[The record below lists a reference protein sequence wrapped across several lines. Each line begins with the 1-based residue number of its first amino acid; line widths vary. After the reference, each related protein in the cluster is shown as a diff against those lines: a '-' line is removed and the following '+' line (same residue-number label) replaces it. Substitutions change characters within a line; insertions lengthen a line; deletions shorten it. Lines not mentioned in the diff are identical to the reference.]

1 MFKLSPIDPRQLA
14 RPSLQNW
21 VDSCLRPKRRAMR
34 ESRNAGGDL
43 LSCVLGGNTVG
54 AEEASQMMGELSTF
68 YAEYKDILMAK

>member
-1 MFKLSPIDPRQLA
+1 
-14 RPSLQNW
+14 
-21 VDSCLRPKRRAMR
+21 MR